1 MSEQNAA
8 AAARRTKHPKR
19 TQRQS
24 NGHSVAHIAERRQ
37 RLEQLL
43 EQNPRATLRDLAQM
57 LGGGIVI
64 STVHSDLRALE
75 IPTNDNER
83 IELYA
88 YAAGFTAGW
97 DASARAQG
105 NPDA

>member
-8 AAARRTKHPKR
+8 AAARRTKR
-19 TQRQS
+19 TQRQNS
-24 NGHSVAHIAERRQ
+24 GHSPAHITERRQ
-37 RLEQLL
+37 RLERLL
-43 EQNPRATLRDLAQM
+43 EQNPRATLRELAQM
-57 LGGGIVI
+57 LGGGIVL

-88 YAAGFTAGW
+88 YAAGYTAGW